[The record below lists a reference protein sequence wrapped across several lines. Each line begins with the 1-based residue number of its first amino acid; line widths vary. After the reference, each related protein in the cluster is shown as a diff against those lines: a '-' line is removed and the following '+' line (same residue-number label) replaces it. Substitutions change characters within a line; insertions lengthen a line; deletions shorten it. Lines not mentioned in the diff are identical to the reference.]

1 MNYTQNEKIEQV
13 TDSTMVV
20 GVDIEA
26 RYIMQELLITEDANL
41 QNVFFLFITIWKGS
55 ILSTS
60 GLRHLR
66 LRIKDCSSDRLRANR
81 SLLVCVCEVCK

>member
-20 GVDIEA
+20 GVDIGSQIHYA
-26 RYIMQELLITEDANL
+26 RLLITEDANL

-55 ILSTS
+55 ILSAF
-60 GLRHLR
+60 GQRHLR
-66 LRIKDCSSDRLRANR
+66 LRIKRLQF
-81 SLLVCVCEVCK
+81 

>member
-20 GVDIEA
+20 GVDIGSQ
-26 RYIMQELLITEDANL
+26 ILMQELLITEDANL

-55 ILSTS
+55 ILSTF
-60 GLRHLR
+60 GQRHLR
-66 LRIKDCSSDRLRANR
+66 LRIKRLQF
-81 SLLVCVCEVCK
+81 

>member
-20 GVDIEA
+20 GVDIGSQIHYA
-26 RYIMQELLITEDANL
+26 RALITEDANL

-55 ILSTS
+55 ILSAF
-60 GLRHLR
+60 GQRHLR
-66 LRIKDCSSDRLRANR
+66 LRIKRLQF
-81 SLLVCVCEVCK
+81 